1 MAEEF
6 MIGIAA
12 IWAALALGLIP
23 AMTLFIGRVAF
34 QTLDEEN
41 AAKFLRVAFKTYYLM
56 LACFAGFATVL
67 LAIPR
72 PIEAAMMAS
81 VAGLALFARYWL
93 LPIAHNLD
101 DLRIQRLSGVPV
113 EEQTSIK
120 TTTLTERL
128 GVGAAG
134 AIKGLADEI
143 GIDAEAD
150 YRTDPDVQRALITV
164 QSRSSFI
171 AIAQIGACI
180 AVVVRLAIV

>member
-34 QTLDEEN
+34 LTLDEDN
-41 AAKFLRVAFKTYYLM
+41 AAKFLRAAFKIYYPM
-56 LACFAGFATVL
+56 LACFSGFAAVL
-67 LAIPR
+67 LVVPR

-81 VAGLALFARYWL
+81 VTALALFARYWL

-101 DLRIQRLSGVPV
+101 DLRIQRLTGVPG
-113 EEQTSIK
+113 EDQTPLKS
-120 TTTLTERL
+120 TTLTERL
-128 GVGAAG
+128 GVGADG
-134 AIKGLADEI
+134 AIEGLADEI
-143 GIDAEAD
+143 GIDANAD
-150 YRTDPDVQRALITV
+150 YRTDPDVQRALISV

-171 AIAQIGACI
+171 AIGQIGACI
-180 AVVVRLAIV
+180 AVIVRLVIV